1 MSVEYVHST
10 RTGAP
15 MLSAIMR
22 SRRAAAAA
30 LGPLALCV
38 LLAPSQ
44 ALAAKDGTK
53 GAVSRPTA
61 ASSWTFTR
69 ATAPA
74 RTLVEDGTGTTVATF
89 TDGSR
94 SVVLTGPV
102 RTFAESTTSATVRT
116 ASWVRLLPSPS
127 TGQVDQSWLA
137 SALADRSP
145 DVLATAMQY
154 VTGASTTHAADR
166 SLLSSDASYGPLVD
180 GSRQEGS
187 DWNDYLQVRAS
198 YDGATDSPEPL
209 QAGSLD
215 CSGFVRMVFGAR
227 SGYPMVLAPD
237 GVRLPR
243 RAVQMHT
250 GGPGTL
256 VVDAATRP
264 TSVSALLAGD
274 LVLFDASTDDG
285 TLVDHVGIY
294 LGTDSA
300 GSPRFV
306 SSRKTVDGPTM
317 GDVGGRST
325 LSGTGLYAT
334 SLRAVR
340 RL

>member
-1 MSVEYVHST
+1 MLVASV
-10 RTGAP
+10 
-15 MLSAIMR
+15 R
-22 SRRAAAAA
+22 SRHVTAPALAA
-30 LGPLALCV
+30 LALGL

-44 ALAAKDGTK
+44 ALAAKPVTSSS
-53 GAVSRPTA
+53 VSSTTSESGWTYVR
-61 ASSWTFTR
+61 ASS
-69 ATAPA
+69 PA
-74 RTLVEDGTGTTVATF
+74 RTLVKDSSGRLLATY

-116 ASWVRLLPSPS
+116 TSWVRLLPSPS
-127 TGQVDQSWLA
+127 TGHVDEVWLS
-137 SALADRSP
+137 SALEDRSP
-145 DVLATAMQY
+145 DVLATAMAY
-154 VTGASTTHAADR
+154 VTGAPTRYAADG

-187 DWNDYLQVRAS
+187 DWNDYLQVRAT
-198 YDGATDSPEPL
+198 YDGTYDSPEPS
-209 QAGSLD
+209 QAGALD
-215 CSGFVRMVFGAR
+215 CSGFVRMVFGHR
-227 SGYPMVLAPD
+227 SGLPMTLKPD

-250 GGPGTL
+250 AGPGTL
-256 VVDAATRP
+256 VLDSPTRP
-264 TSVSALLAGD
+264 TSLSALLAGD

-294 LGTDSA
+294 LGKDSA
-300 GSPRFV
+300 GAPRFV

-325 LSGTGLYAT
+325 LSGTGLYAK

>member
-1 MSVEYVHST
+1 
-10 RTGAP
+10 
-15 MLSAIMR
+15 MLPAVTR
-22 SRRAAAAA
+22 SRRVA
-30 LGPLALCV
+30 GPLLGALAV
-38 LLAPSQ
+38 SLLVVPSQ
-44 ALAAKDGTK
+44 ASAAKGTTK
-53 GAVSRPTA
+53 TAVSSAT
-61 ASSWTFTR
+61 STSGWTFTR
-69 ATAPA
+69 ASSPG
-74 RTLVEDGTGTTVATF
+74 RTLVKDSSGTLLATY

-94 SVVLTGPV
+94 SVVLTGPA

-116 ASWVRLLPSPS
+116 TSWVRLLPSPS
-127 TGQVDQSWLA
+127 QGQVDTAWLA
-137 SALADRSP
+137 SALVDRSP
-145 DVLATAMQY
+145 DVLTTAVQY
-154 VTGASTTHAADR
+154 VTGAPTTTTTDG

-187 DWNDYLQVRAS
+187 DWNDYLQVGAT
-198 YDGATDSPEPL
+198 YDGTTDSPEPS

-215 CSGFVRMVFGAR
+215 CSGFVRMVFGRR
-227 SGYPMVLAPD
+227 SGYPMALTPD

-243 RAVQMHT
+243 RAVQMHSA
-250 GGPGTL
+250 GPGTL
-256 VVDAATRP
+256 VLDSPTRP
-264 TSVSALLAGD
+264 TSLSSLLAGD

-294 LGTDSA
+294 LGKDSA
-300 GSPRFV
+300 GHPRFV

>member
-1 MSVEYVHST
+1 
-10 RTGAP
+10 
-15 MLSAIMR
+15 MLPTVTR
-22 SRRAAAAA
+22 SRRVAGPV
-30 LGPLALCV
+30 LGALALS
-38 LLAPSQ
+38 LLVVPSQ
-44 ALAAKDGTK
+44 ALAAKGGPKT
-53 GAVSRPTA
+53 AVSSTTSTSGWTFVR
-61 ASSWTFTR
+61 ASS
-69 ATAPA
+69 PD
-74 RTLVEDGTGTTVATF
+74 RTLVKDSSGKLVATY

-94 SVVLTGPV
+94 SVVLVGPA
-102 RTFAESTTSATVRT
+102 RTFAESTTSATVT
-116 ASWVRLLPSPS
+116 TTSWVRLLPVPS
-127 TGQVDQSWLA
+127 TGLVDEAWLT

-145 DVLATAMQY
+145 DVLTTSMQY
-154 VTGASTTHAADR
+154 VTGAPTTTAADG

-187 DWNDYLQVRAS
+187 DWNDYLQVRAT
-198 YDGATDSPEPL
+198 YDGTTDSPEL
-209 QAGSLD
+209 SQAGSLD
-215 CSGFVRMVFGAR
+215 CSGFVRMVFGQR
-227 SGYPMVLAPD
+227 SGYPMVLTPD

-243 RAVQMHT
+243 RAVQMHSA
-250 GGPGTL
+250 GPGTL
-256 VVDAATRP
+256 VLDSPTRP
-264 TSVSALLAGD
+264 TSLASLLAGD

-294 LGTDSA
+294 LGKDSA
-300 GSPRFV
+300 GHPRFV